1 MGALFFAMA
10 GVGGLAEILLYIG
23 LALVL
28 GSTAQYVRDG
38 VRQLRAGP
46 STEA

>member
-10 GVGGLAEILLYIG
+10 GIEPLAEICLYVG

-28 GSTAQYVRDG
+28 GSTAMYLRSG
-38 VRQLRAGP
+38 LRQHPQA
-46 STEA
+46 EVD

>member
-10 GVGGLAEILLYIG
+10 GLGTFAEILLYVG

-38 VRQLRAGP
+38 LRQVRQRP